1 MKKTFTITPFT
12 SVGNIYFGAN
22 RDDVRNILGQFTEFR
37 KTRFSKNT
45 TDDFGGLHVY
55 YSEEDTV
62 DAIEFFPQDTM
73 VLYKERDLFD
83 LSEEDLI
90 MLFSDPSFKE
100 EPGHLTFANYG
111 VEIGM
116 EDDVITSIL
125 VHKKGY

>member
-1 MKKTFTITPFT
+1 MKKTFTINPFS
-12 SVGNIYFGAN
+12 SVGKISFGAN
-22 RDDVRNILGQFTEFR
+22 RDEVRNILGQFTEFR

-55 YSEEDTV
+55 YNEGDTV
-62 DAIEFFPQDTM
+62 DAIELFPIDTL
-73 VLYKERDLFD
+73 VLYKKKDLFG
-83 LSEEDLI
+83 LSKEELI